1 MLESRQSDTTRD
13 TTRDGQKI
21 TSAKL
26 SDIMDSRSLHNKI
39 NNLKPSKKI
48 RKLLIIDD
56 DLDMSSALSDFLK
69 ERYSCRVDIAADPFE
84 AMNCMAESYY
94 DLIVLDWKLPVF
106 TGEQTL
112 RQAETD
118 LFFEPSLSIKWD
130 TEKVP
135 VIIISSSEKEKCSFT
150 KTKHFSCVGFISKV
164 QPMGKIFERL
174 GQYIDEKEKAA
185 SLIA

>member
-1 MLESRQSDTTRD
+1 MLGTKESTTHD
-13 TTRDGQKI
+13 DQQIVQKM
-21 TSAKL
+21 TGAKL
-26 SDIMDSRSLHNKI
+26 SDILDSRSLHSKANKVQH
-39 NNLKPSKKI
+39 SKVI

-56 DLDMSSALSDFLK
+56 DLDMSSALADYLK

-164 QPMGKIFERL
+164 QPLGKIFERL
-174 GQYIDEKEKAA
+174 SQFIDEKEK
-185 SLIA
+185 SNTLIA

>member
-1 MLESRQSDTTRD
+1 MLETKSDLPNQTH
-13 TTRDGQKI
+13 KNSVSSLNEI
-21 TSAKL
+21 L
-26 SDIMDSRSLHNKI
+26 DSKTLHHFGEI
-39 NNLKPSKKI
+39 QTLKKI

-56 DLDMSSALSDFLK
+56 DIDMSSAMSEFLK
-69 ERYSCRVDIAADPFE
+69 DQYACKVDIAADPFE

-112 RQAETD
+112 QHAETD

-130 TEKVP
+130 SEKVP
-135 VIIISSSEKEKCSFT
+135 VVIISSSEREKCALI
-150 KTKHFSCVGFISKV
+150 KTKHFNCVGFISKI
-164 QPMGKIFERL
+164 QPIGKIFERL
-174 GQYIDEKEKAA
+174 SEYIENKKNLN